1 MLKTF
6 AVALLA
12 IAVSVSLAQAQGT
25 GQGTHMHIRS
35 HTHMHTHMNMHPHM
49 HAHPSHAY
57 PSERVC
63 APAHAYASAR
73 VHAHAPTHAEAHDS
87 RLSHGPARSCNMR
100 LRYGCQS
107 PSVAVSQGT
116 VVPPLPGLH
125 DVGRRRLRKRSR
137 SNAGRDCLTRLAPR
151 RASFDHAGYQLSTPA
166 FLKPSAMR
174 SMSSG
179 RLKG

>member
-12 IAVSVSLAQAQGT
+12 IAVSVGLAQAQGT

-49 HAHPSHAY
+49 HAHPHMHIHPNVYVHPHMHMHPHAY
-57 PSERVC
+57 MHMHPHMHR
-63 APAHAYASAR
+63 HMI
-73 VHAHAPTHAEAHDS
+73 
-87 RLSHGPARSCNMR
+87 GPARSCNMR

-125 DVGRRRLRKRSR
+125 DVGRRRLLKRSR